1 MVRYRLNIDSLNR
14 KVYYL
19 SPDRKAIMMEPT
31 YLKMGEVV
39 EGKPSTL
46 VRLPSA
52 KIRSVVVDPET
63 DTVFWTDTG
72 DKIERMNNIDRE
84 VLFRGLDKPSML
96 SYDRATRLVTSISCS
111 WLCI

>member
-1 MVRYRLNIDSLNR
+1 MPCRLTIDSLNR

-39 EGKPSTL
+39 EGEPSSL

-52 KIRSVVVDPET
+52 EIRSVIVDPET
-63 DTVFWTDTG
+63 NTIFWADS
-72 DKIERMNNIDRE
+72 DNKIERISNMDRE
-84 VLFRGLDKPSML
+84 VLFRGLDSPTAL
-96 SYDRATRLVTSISCS
+96 SFDRPTR
-111 WLCI
+111 

>member
-1 MVRYRLNIDSLNR
+1 MPCRLTIDSLNR

-39 EGKPSTL
+39 EGEPSSL

-52 KIRSVVVDPET
+52 EIRSVIVDPET
-63 DTVFWTDTG
+63 NTIFWADS
-72 DKIERMNNIDRE
+72 DNKIERISNMDRE
-84 VLFRGLDKPSML
+84 VLFRGLDSPTTL
-96 SYDRATRLVTSISCS
+96 SFDRPTR
-111 WLCI
+111 